1 MSIQRAVPLI
11 TVSDLDAAI
20 EAYRRITGMEVIM
33 NHGWIATLSPPG
45 DRSVQISLITSD
57 PTASVNPSVS
67 VEVDDLDGAYRI
79 VRESGW
85 EIVHDLAVE
94 EWGGYVVSSF
104 GMLMETSLTSFLI
117 CDSSVDGV
125 SRGWLL
131 PT

>member
-20 EAYRRITGMEVIM
+20 EAYRCITGMEVIM

-57 PTASVNPSVS
+57 PLRWMIWMA
-67 VEVDDLDGAYRI
+67 RI
-79 VRESGW
+79 GLLGRAGGRSCMISLWKSG
-85 EIVHDLAVE
+85 
-94 EWGGYVVSSF
+94 GCVVSSF
-104 GMLMETSLTSFLI
+104 GMLMETSSTSFLI

>member
-11 TVSDLDAAI
+11 IVSDFDAAI
-20 EAYRRITGMEVIM
+20 EAYRCITGMEVIM

-79 VRESGW
+79 ARESGW
-85 EIVHDLAVE
+85 EIVHRSRSE
-94 EWGGYVVSSF
+94 ERRVGK
-104 GMLMETSLTSFLI
+104 E
-117 CDSSVDGV
+117 CR
-125 SRGWLL
+125 SRWS
-131 PT
+131 PYH